1 MDMSFYTLLFIM
13 ATSIF
18 NPLLEFNFEAE
29 GNATKTWTI
38 QNDNV
43 MGGVSEGNVQWQ
55 EDGFRWFGHTRLEN
69 NGGFSS
75 IRSPWKSFD
84 LTEFEAVR
92 IRCKGTGG
100 PFRIVFDTQRAWYL
114 PNAQTNFDV
123 SEEWSDVVIP
133 LKKFVW
139 EEPRRGVI
147 GKVNPTTEL
156 SEVIRF
162 GLMKYDGTAQP
173 FELEVESVSF
183 E

>member
-1 MDMSFYTLLFIM
+1 MTFSTLLFIM
-13 ATSIF
+13 ATSLF
-18 NPLLEFNFEAE
+18 NPQLEFNFEAE
-29 GNATKTWTI
+29 GNAPKTWTI
-38 QNDNV
+38 QNDDV

-84 LTEFEAVR
+84 LTEFKEVR

-139 EEPRRGVI
+139 EEPRRGTI
-147 GKVNPTTEL
+147 GKVNPATEL

-173 FELEVESVSF
+173 FELEVASVSF

>member
-1 MDMSFYTLLFIM
+1 MGMSFPTLLFIM
-13 ATSIF
+13 VSSILSS
-18 NPLLEFNFEAE
+18 LLEFDFKAD
-29 GNATKTWTI
+29 GNATGTWTI
-38 QNDNV
+38 QNDDV
-43 MGGVSEGNVQWQ
+43 MGGVSEGSVQWKD
-55 EDGFRWFGHTRLEN
+55 EGFRWHGHTRLEN

-84 LTEFEAVR
+84 LTEFDSVR

-114 PNAQTNFDV
+114 PNAQSNFDV

-147 GKVNPTTEL
+147 GKVNPAKEL
-156 SEVIRF
+156 DEVIRF

-173 FELEVESVSF
+173 FELEVASVSF